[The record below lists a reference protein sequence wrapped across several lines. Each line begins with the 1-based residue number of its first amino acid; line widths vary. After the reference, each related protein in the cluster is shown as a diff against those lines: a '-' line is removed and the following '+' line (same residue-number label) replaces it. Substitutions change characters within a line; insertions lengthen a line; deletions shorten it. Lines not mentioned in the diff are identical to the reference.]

1 MSYIFVEK
9 SQFICGIIIFFFLI
23 QIIFSNNVF
32 QEFIFFSSLD
42 IVQGVCN
49 FLGSVS
55 PQQRFETGDQCH
67 TSVIAQFYL
76 ASKGK

>member
-9 SQFICGIIIFFFLI
+9 SQFIGSIIIFFLI

-55 PQQRFETGDQCH
+55 PQQKFETDQCH
-67 TSVIAQFYL
+67 RSVIAQFYL